1 MSLSP
6 TMLPTLKAREVKVA
20 PEIPISKTLPFWE
33 GLKQGKVMATKCKKC
48 GKIYFPPAADCGS
61 CLSSDMD
68 WLELSG
74 EAEIE
79 AFTHIVVRPQ
89 TFMNERPYTVAIG
102 RLEEGVRVVAWLTGF
117 RKSEIK
123 VGMKAKLKAFVT
135 PDGNP
140 MYVFTRP
147 D

>member
-33 GLKQGKVMATKCKKC
+33 GLKQGKVMTTKCRKC
-48 GKIYFPPAADCGS
+48 GKIYFPPVADCGE
-61 CLSSDMD
+61 CLSSDME

-79 AFTHIVVRPQ
+79 AFTHIVVRPL

-102 RLEEGVRVVAWLTGF
+102 RLKEGIRVVAWLTDF
-117 RKSEIK
+117 KKSEVK
-123 VGMKAKLKAFVT
+123 VGVKAKLKAFVT
-135 PDGNP
+135 PDGNI

>member
-1 MSLSP
+1 
-6 TMLPTLKAREVKVA
+6 MLPTLKAREVKVA

-33 GLKQGKVMATKCKKC
+33 GLKQGKVMTTKCRKC
-48 GKIYFPPAADCGS
+48 GKIYFPPVADCGE
-61 CLSSDMD
+61 CLSSDME

-79 AFTHIVVRPQ
+79 AFTHIVVRPL

-102 RLEEGVRVVAWLTGF
+102 RLKEGIRVVAWLTDF
-117 RKSEIK
+117 KKSEVK
-123 VGMKAKLKAFVT
+123 VGVKAKLKAFVT
-135 PDGNP
+135 PDGNI